1 MTATTLRICLI
12 LASMG
17 MKELTIHS
25 RTPTTISVTRT
36 VINGMWDS
44 SVALRMRI
52 RGNPVWCGPGLA
64 RVGEDHFSHRTIRAI
79 RPIYRTV
86 EAQGLGGFLSPAG
99 AGGDVRTYKRRTELQ
114 SMAKSL
120 HRIVQPGDW

>member
-86 EAQGLGGFLSPAG
+86 EAQGLGGSLSPPG
-99 AGGDVRTYKRRTELQ
+99 AGGRVRTSQRPPDQHTN
-114 SMAKSL
+114 AKT
-120 HRIVQPGDW
+120 